1 MAATTWAAGLAAA
14 AVVLPSLYVYTAS
27 VIATRFPTLRNKRIC
42 LLIAHPDDEAMFFA
56 PTLLAL
62 TRPDTGNHVKILCL
76 STGDQDGLGHVRRTE
91 LKKSAM
97 LLGLRDEDD
106 AFVVDDP
113 LSPRNYPILTS
124 SLPTTATSA
133 TPSPRPG
140 TRAESPPL
148 LSAAFAPHLSH
159 KQTREPQ
166 ASIDVLLTFDEGG
179 VSSHPNHISLYHG
192 ARRFISALTAGRP
205 GYACPVDLYTLTTV
219 GFARKYCG
227 FLDVFATIFSATLG
241 AGANMAASA
250 TSGFGGN
257 NKRDLK
263 NKSDKGN
270 PGLLVAATGLLGGR
284 ESAATARQAMTQA
297 HQSQMVWFRWGW
309 ITLSRYMYLN
319 ELRLEKGS

>member
-1 MAATTWAAGLAAA
+1 M
-14 AVVLPSLYVYTAS
+14 
-27 VIATRFPTLRNKRIC
+27 
-42 LLIAHPDDEAMFFA
+42 
-56 PTLLAL
+56 
-62 TRPDTGNHVKILCL
+62 
-76 STGDQDGLGHVRRTE
+76 
-91 LKKSAM
+91 
-97 LLGLRDEDD
+97 
-106 AFVVDDP
+106 
-113 LSPRNYPILTS
+113 LTS
-124 SLPTTATSA
+124 SLPTHYSDFRDSITETWDTGKVAT
-133 TPSPRPG
+133 
-140 TRAESPPL
+140 L

-159 KQTREPQ
+159 KQTKEPQ

-192 ARRFISALTAGRP
+192 ARRFISALTAGKP

-219 GFARKYCG
+219 GFVRKYCG

-241 AGANMAASA
+241 AGANMTRSA
-250 TSGFGGN
+250 TSAFGGN
-257 NKRDLK
+257 NKRDAK